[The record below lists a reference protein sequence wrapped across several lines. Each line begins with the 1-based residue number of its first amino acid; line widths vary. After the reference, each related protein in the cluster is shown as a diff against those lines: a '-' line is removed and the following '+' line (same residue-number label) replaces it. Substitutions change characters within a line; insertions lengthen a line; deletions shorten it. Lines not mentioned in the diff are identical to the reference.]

1 MNKLKSKASV
11 RDTDSQISEVR
22 PDRIPIPG
30 VPDFTE
36 KCYVIIS
43 PYIEPADLGCSTL
56 LSEAFVISDSPESI
70 LSVSCFNSDTTAP
83 RSRPASAFSGLMAI
97 ARS

>member
-22 PDRIPIPG
+22 PDRIPIPRRTSLI
-30 VPDFTE
+30 TE

-43 PYIEPADLGCSTL
+43 PYI
-56 LSEAFVISDSPESI
+56 
-70 LSVSCFNSDTTAP
+70 
-83 RSRPASAFSGLMAI
+83 
-97 ARS
+97 

>member
-36 KCYVIIS
+36 KCYVI
-43 PYIEPADLGCSTL
+43 DLL
-56 LSEAFVISDSPESI
+56 QNNFMI
-70 LSVSCFNSDTTAP
+70 
-83 RSRPASAFSGLMAI
+83 
-97 ARS
+97 

>member
-1 MNKLKSKASV
+1 MAALINLKPK
-11 RDTDSQISEVR
+11 RNYTDSQISEVR

-30 VPDFTE
+30 VPDFTK

-56 LSEAFVISDSPESI
+56 LSEAFVISDSP
-70 LSVSCFNSDTTAP
+70 D
-83 RSRPASAFSGLMAI
+83 
-97 ARS
+97 